1 MKFFYFGIYGRGE
14 GIRMMLAHAHVQ
26 FEDVRLS
33 MQEWP
38 KFKEEKAAWLEF
50 GQLPLLQLD
59 NGMNLS

>member
-50 GQLPLLQLD
+50 GQLPLL
-59 NGMNLS
+59 